1 MFQPILYTHI
11 PGDGMLVHT
20 KSEATNFTQTKQMEL
35 DWVWVCQICKCCPN
49 PPYMDG
55 VSNRDCDQ
63 LILDL

>member
-35 DWVWVCQICKCCPN
+35 DWV
-49 PPYMDG
+49 
-55 VSNRDCDQ
+55 
-63 LILDL
+63 